1 MNNCIT
7 DYTHLCLILHETMKK
22 KKIFPKPASNR
33 NYKLHELCLIKQESI
48 SVHPD
53 FRVKSYR
60 ASNKP
65 DKLRIIPSFTM
76 QGNNVHT
83 EKSAYNSM
91 ADNRSMCTHKIY
103 M

>member
-53 FRVKSYR
+53 F
-60 ASNKP
+60 
-65 DKLRIIPSFTM
+65 
-76 QGNNVHT
+76 
-83 EKSAYNSM
+83 
-91 ADNRSMCTHKIY
+91 
-103 M
+103 